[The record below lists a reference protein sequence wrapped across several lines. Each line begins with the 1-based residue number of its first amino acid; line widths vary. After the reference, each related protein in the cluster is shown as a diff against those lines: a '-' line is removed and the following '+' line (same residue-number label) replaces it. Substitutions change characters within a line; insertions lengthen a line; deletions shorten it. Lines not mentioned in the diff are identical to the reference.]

1 MAAVITNDIQSVV
14 YNHLVQLYQKFYMAA
29 FEYLTMEHQALISY
43 EAYRE
48 TIQMAQDGYIKDY
61 YERIK
66 RNAV

>member
-1 MAAVITNDIQSVV
+1 MDTAIKNEIYEVV
-14 YNHLVQLYQKFYMAA
+14 YKHLVQLYQGFYKTV

-61 YERIK
+61 YRRILK
-66 RNAV
+66 DAV

>member
-1 MAAVITNDIQSVV
+1 MAQAISNAVHEVV

-48 TIQMAQDGYIKDY
+48 MIQMSQDGYINDY
-61 YERIK
+61 YKRILN
-66 RNAV
+66 NAV